1 MLIQHARLVDA
12 EGEREGSILIRDGRI
27 AAVGEGLAAGEGE
40 PVLDAAG
47 LVAMPAFIDLHTHF
61 RTPGFEHKETV
72 ETGSRAAARG
82 GYTFVNCMPNTNPVC
97 SCGAIAQSVMDEAK
111 RVGLCDVNQCVSIT
125 KDFDGKTVS
134 HLRALPKNLRFI
146 SEDGKGVRESRV
158 MYEAMRI
165 AAEKGLT
172 VMSHAEDMDLSAL
185 DYRLAENLE
194 TARNLYLAQS
204 TGARL
209 HMCHVSTK
217 EALADILAA
226 KARGVR
232 VTCEVTPHHIWFWD
246 SDFRVNPP
254 IRAKED
260 VEALIAAM
268 LRGEVE
274 AIATDHA
281 PHTLEEKLQPY
292 WSAPSGGPLVQHS
305 LVAMLEM
312 SREGTFPV
320 EKVVEKMCHAPAIR
334 FAVHRRGF
342 LREGYFADI
351 VIVDPDKPWTVSRDN
366 GWSPFEGT
374 EFSHSVTHTIVN
386 GGVAYEN
393 GELSGTLHGRALEFE
408 R

>member
-12 EGEREGSILIRDGRI
+12 GGEREGDILIRDGRI

-146 SEDGKGVRESRV
+146 SEDGKGVRESKV
-158 MYEAMRI
+158 MYEAMCI

-172 VMSHAEDMDLSAL
+172 VMSHAEDMDLSAT

-194 TARNLYLAQS
+194 TARNLYLSAS
-204 TGARL
+204 TGAKL

-217 EALADILAA
+217 EALEDILTA
-226 KARGVR
+226 KRRGGN
-232 VTCEVTPHHIWFWD
+232 VTFEVTPHHIWFCHNE
-246 SDFRVNPP
+246 FRVNPP
-254 IRAKED
+254 IRQQAD
-260 VEALIAAM
+260 VDALIRAM
-268 LRGEVE
+268 LADEVD

-281 PHTLEEKLQPY
+281 PHTPQDKQNGAPGCVGLETAFSVCYTKLCRQHGMPLSRLSRMMSRTPALIMGLNKGLLQP
-292 WSAPSGGPLVQHS
+292 GFDGDVV
-305 LVAMLEM
+305 LVAPDE
-312 SREGTFPV
+312 EYTVNPD
-320 EKVVEKMCHAPAIR
+320 E
-334 FAVHRRGF
+334 FAGKSHNTPYAG
-342 LREGYFADI
+342 LRLAGRVRA
-351 VIVDPDKPWTVSRDN
+351 TVKQ
-366 GWSPFEGT
+366 
-374 EFSHSVTHTIVN
+374 
-386 GGVAYEN
+386 GVLTYQM
-393 GELSGTLHGRALEFE
+393 
-408 R
+408 

>member
-12 EGEREGSILIRDGRI
+12 GGEREGDILIRDGRI

-125 KDFDGKTVS
+125 KDFDGKTVR

-146 SEDGKGVRESRV
+146 SEDGKGVRESKV
-158 MYEAMRI
+158 MYEAMCI
-165 AAEKGLT
+165 AVEKGLT
-172 VMSHAEDMDLSAL
+172 VMSHAEDMDLSAT

-194 TARNLYLAQS
+194 TARNLYLSAS
-204 TGARL
+204 TGAKL

-217 EALADILAA
+217 EALEDILTA
-226 KARGVR
+226 KRRGGN
-232 VTCEVTPHHIWFWD
+232 VTFEVTPHHIWFCHNE
-246 SDFRVNPP
+246 FRVNPP
-254 IRAKED
+254 IRQQAD
-260 VEALIAAM
+260 VDALIRAM
-268 LRGEVE
+268 LADEVD

-281 PHTLEEKLQPY
+281 PHTPQDKQNGAPGCVGLETAFSVCYTKLCRQHGMPLSRLSRMMSRTPAQIMGLNKGLLQP
-292 WSAPSGGPLVQHS
+292 GFDGDVV
-305 LVAMLEM
+305 LVAPDE
-312 SREGTFPV
+312 EYTVNPD
-320 EKVVEKMCHAPAIR
+320 E
-334 FAVHRRGF
+334 FAGKSHNTPYAG
-342 LREGYFADI
+342 LRLAGRVRA
-351 VIVDPDKPWTVSRDN
+351 TVKQ
-366 GWSPFEGT
+366 
-374 EFSHSVTHTIVN
+374 
-386 GGVAYEN
+386 GVLTYQM
-393 GELSGTLHGRALEFE
+393 
-408 R
+408 

>member
-12 EGEREGSILIRDGRI
+12 GGEREGDILIRDGRI
-27 AAVGEGLAAGEGE
+27 AAVGEGLAAAGGE

-146 SEDGKGVRESRV
+146 SEDGKGVRESKV
-158 MYEAMRI
+158 MYEAMSI

-172 VMSHAEDMDLSAL
+172 VMSHAEDMDLSAT

-194 TARNLYLAQS
+194 TARNLYLSAS
-204 TGARL
+204 TGAKL

-217 EALADILAA
+217 EALEDILTA
-226 KARGVR
+226 KRRGGN
-232 VTCEVTPHHIWFWD
+232 VTFEVTPHHIWFCHNE
-246 SDFRVNPP
+246 FRVNPP
-254 IRAKED
+254 IRQQAD
-260 VEALIAAM
+260 VDALIRAM
-268 LRGEVE
+268 LADEVD

-281 PHTLEEKLQPY
+281 PHTPQDKQNGAPGCVGLETAFSVCYTKLCRQHGMPLSRLSRMMSRTPAQIMGLNKGLLQP
-292 WSAPSGGPLVQHS
+292 GFDGDVV
-305 LVAMLEM
+305 LVAPDE
-312 SREGTFPV
+312 EYTVNPD
-320 EKVVEKMCHAPAIR
+320 E
-334 FAVHRRGF
+334 FAGKSHNTPYAG
-342 LREGYFADI
+342 LRLAGRVRA
-351 VIVDPDKPWTVSRDN
+351 TVKQ
-366 GWSPFEGT
+366 
-374 EFSHSVTHTIVN
+374 
-386 GGVAYEN
+386 GVLTYQM
-393 GELSGTLHGRALEFE
+393 
-408 R
+408 